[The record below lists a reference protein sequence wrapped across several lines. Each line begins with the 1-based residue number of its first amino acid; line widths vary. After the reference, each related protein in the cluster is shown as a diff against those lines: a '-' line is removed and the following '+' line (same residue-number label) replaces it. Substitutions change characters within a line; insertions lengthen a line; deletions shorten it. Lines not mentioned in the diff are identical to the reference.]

1 MAKKIFLIDAASVKN
16 LFAGLFATEFGD
28 WQLEMPELKMLFSSI
43 NRDYVPGFVM
53 KMKKQ
58 STMQER
64 YFLYSPLQQ
73 VICLMEEGE
82 IFNIAPLEEEYSVV
96 GVFGKVKSLYPAQME
111 VWAEMPETPCLKPE
125 KAMDNIKA
133 FVATGELQVKIAY
146 FQSGGYKVKAGS
158 IGGKPCWIM
167 RKENSK
173 AFVVDVATSEVTFTS
188 LQGKKVKFFTPN
200 ITVEIG
206 DFAFNGANFIK
217 K

>member
-1 MAKKIFLIDAASVKN
+1 MAKKELLLDAACVKN
-16 LFAGLFATEFGD
+16 LFAAVFATEFGN
-28 WQLEMPELKMLFSSI
+28 WQKENPELIMLYSSV

-53 KMKKQ
+53 KLKKQ
-58 STMQER
+58 AQER

-73 VICLMEEGE
+73 VVCLMEEGE
-82 IFNIAPLEEEYSVV
+82 WFDQAPLQKEYSVN
-96 GVFGKVKSLYPAQME
+96 GVFGKATSLYPAQME
-111 VWAEMPETPCLKPE
+111 VWAEMPETPCLNPE

-158 IGGKPCWIM
+158 IDGTPCWLM
-167 RKENSK
+167 RKENNK

-188 LQGKKVKFFTPN
+188 LQGKTVKFFTPN
-200 ITVEIG
+200 IPVEIG